1 MRRKTVFVDVE
12 RTKKS
17 TTDSNGIKVELIV
30 KAERLKKTLERKRF
44 EMRCLDTERV

>member
-1 MRRKTVFVDVE
+1 MFVDLE

-30 KAERLKKTLERKRF
+30 KAERLKKTF